1 MCGVEMTGDLL
12 RLDVDGMSCAACV
25 ASVEKIVGS
34 VDSVKAVAVNLALN
48 SASIQLNKSP
58 TVEMVDG
65 IIEVVNKGG
74 FLATRQSESEPL
86 RERMAQ
92 QVTNEGR
99 KAGLALLLALPTI
112 YLTMFSDDMGDFA
125 GFDARLFYAVIMT
138 LPVYFWSGMSF
149 HTNAWKSIRRGTANM
164 DVLIHLGTS
173 VAFFWS
179 LAVVF
184 AGKFSQMPEI
194 FTNAEHVFF
203 DGVVFIIAFVLLG
216 NYLEAA
222 AKLKATDA
230 IHSLMSLQ
238 PNQARI
244 VAEDDYTEMVSTMVV
259 KPQSLIKVLTGETIP
274 IDGILEDCK
283 ASIDESTMTGEAYPI
298 RKKSGEEVYAGTI
311 VLDGTIFVRTTKLAD
326 DSLISNIIRLVEDA
340 QAGKAPI
347 QKLVDKIS
355 AIFVPVVV
363 LLAII
368 GGLFWATIGHTW
380 VDNPMNSGFELA
392 LMVIISTLVIACPC
406 ALGLATP
413 IALVVGTSVGAKH
426 GLLIKGIDALESVH
440 KCDVMVV
447 DKTGTVTLGRPKV
460 SHIEILDCEVKE
472 ILSIAAALEQES
484 NHPLSAAIIAS
495 WSNVTKE
502 KVSISDIRTMPG
514 MGMVGVFDGQ
524 IAAAG
529 NQELMSEVGVVFTD
543 ELTQRIEKATNKGSS
558 MVFVCIGPRLLGWI
572 EFNDLVRD
580 TSSLAVKRAKQMGI
594 EVVMLT
600 GDNQQSAA
608 TVAEKVGI
616 TTVIANVK
624 PDEKLGEIKSLQNDG
639 KKVIMVGDGINDA
652 AALSVADVGIAMG
665 AGSDI
670 ALDAADFVLIRN
682 DLIDAVSSVELG
694 KATMRRIRS
703 NLAWAFSYNTLG
715 IPLALGIMLPATG
728 FLLPP
733 AFAAAAM
740 ALSSVSVVTNSL
752 ILRWWSPVKL

>member
-112 YLTMFSDDMGDFA
+112 YLTMFADDMGGFV
-125 GFDARLFYAVIMT
+125 GFDARLFYALIMT

-179 LAVVF
+179 LSVVF

-244 VAEDDYTEMVSTMVV
+244 VAEDDYTEMVSTLVV

-368 GGLFWATIGHTW
+368 GGRFWATIGHTW

-413 IALVVGTSVGAKH
+413 IALVIGTSVGAKH

-514 MGMVGVFDGQ
+514 MGMVGEFDGQ

-624 PDEKLGEIKSLQNDG
+624 PDDKVGEIKSLQNDG

>member
-12 RLDVDGMSCAACV
+12 RLDVGGMSCAACV

-58 TVEMVDG
+58 TEEIVDG
-65 IIEVVNKGG
+65 IIEVVNQGG
-74 FLATRQSESEPL
+74 FSATRQNESEPL

-92 QVTNEGR
+92 QVTDEGR

-112 YLTMFSDDMGDFA
+112 YLTMFADDMGDFA
-125 GFDARLFYAVIMT
+125 GFDARLFYALIMT

-179 LAVVF
+179 LAVVL
-184 AGKFSQMPEI
+184 AGNFSQMPEI

-203 DGVVFIIAFVLLG
+203 DGVVFIIGFVLLG

-244 VAEDDYTEMVSTMVV
+244 VAEDDYTEIVSTTVV

-368 GGLFWATIGHTW
+368 GGLFWSTIGHTW

-484 NHPLSAAIIAS
+484 NHPLSAAIITS

-514 MGMVGVFDGQ
+514 MGMVGEFDGQ

-529 NQELMSEVGVVFTD
+529 NQELMAECGVEFNT
-543 ELTQRIEKATNKGSS
+543 ELNQSIEKAASKGSS
-558 MVFVCIGPRLLGWI
+558 MVFVCIGSRLLGWI
-572 EFNDLVRD
+572 EFSDLVRD

-624 PDEKLGEIKSLQNDG
+624 PDEKVGEIKSLQNDG

-694 KATMRRIRS
+694 KATMRRIRT

-715 IPLALGIMLPATG
+715 IPLALGIMLPVTG

-752 ILRWWSPVKL
+752 ILRWWNPVKI

>member
-1 MCGVEMTGDLL
+1 
-12 RLDVDGMSCAACV
+12 
-25 ASVEKIVGS
+25 
-34 VDSVKAVAVNLALN
+34 
-48 SASIQLNKSP
+48 
-58 TVEMVDG
+58 
-65 IIEVVNKGG
+65 
-74 FLATRQSESEPL
+74 
-86 RERMAQ
+86 
-92 QVTNEGR
+92 
-99 KAGLALLLALPTI
+99 
-112 YLTMFSDDMGDFA
+112 
-125 GFDARLFYAVIMT
+125 
-138 LPVYFWSGMSF
+138 MSF

-244 VAEDDYTEMVSTMVV
+244 VAEDDYTEMVSTLVV

-514 MGMVGVFDGQ
+514 MGMVGEFDGQ

-652 AALSVADVGIAMG
+652 AALSVANVGIAMG

>member
-65 IIEVVNKGG
+65 IIEVVNQGG
-74 FLATRQSESEPL
+74 FSATRQSESEPL

-112 YLTMFSDDMGDFA
+112 YLTMFADDMGDFA
-125 GFDARLFYAVIMT
+125 GFDARLFYALIMT

-238 PNQARI
+238 PNQART
-244 VAEDDYTEMVSTMVV
+244 VAQDDYTEMVSTLVV

-514 MGMVGVFDGQ
+514 MGMVGEFDGQ

-558 MVFVCIGPRLLGWI
+558 MVFVCIGTRLLGWI

-624 PDEKLGEIKSLQNDG
+624 PDDKVGEIKSLQNDG

>member
-1 MCGVEMTGDLL
+1 F
-12 RLDVDGMSCAACV
+12 S
-25 ASVEKIVGS
+25 
-34 VDSVKAVAVNLALN
+34 
-48 SASIQLNKSP
+48 
-58 TVEMVDG
+58 
-65 IIEVVNKGG
+65 
-74 FLATRQSESEPL
+74 ATRQSESEPL

-92 QVTNEGR
+92 QVTDEGR

-112 YLTMFSDDMGDFA
+112 YLTMFADDMGEFA
-125 GFDARLFYAVIMT
+125 GFDSRLFYALIMT

-179 LAVVF
+179 LAVVL
-184 AGKFSQMPEI
+184 AGNFSQMPEI

-203 DGVVFIIAFVLLG
+203 DGVVFIIGFVLLG

-244 VAEDDYTEMVSTMVV
+244 VAEDDYTEMVSTTVV

-298 RKKSGEEVYAGTI
+298 RKKSGDEVYAGTI

-484 NHPLSAAIIAS
+484 NHPLSAAIITS

-514 MGMVGVFDGQ
+514 MGMVGEFDGQ

-529 NQELMSEVGVVFTD
+529 NQELMAECGVEFNT
-543 ELTQRIEKATNKGSS
+543 ELNQSIEKATSKGSS
-558 MVFVCIGPRLLGWI
+558 MVFVCIGSRLLGWI

-624 PDEKLGEIKSLQNDG
+624 PDEKVGEIKSLQNDG

-694 KATMRRIRS
+694 KATMRRIRT

-715 IPLALGIMLPATG
+715 IPLALGIMLPVTG

-752 ILRWWSPVKL
+752 ILRWWNPVKI

>member
-74 FLATRQSESEPL
+74 FTATRQSESEPL

-92 QVTNEGR
+92 LVTNEGR

-112 YLTMFSDDMGDFA
+112 YLTMFAEDMGDFA
-125 GFDARLFYAVIMT
+125 GFDARLFYALIMT

-238 PNQARI
+238 PNKARI
-244 VAEDDYTEMVSTMVV
+244 VAEDDYTEMVSTLVV

-484 NHPLSAAIIAS
+484 NHPLSAAIITS

-502 KVSISDIRTMPG
+502 KVSIDDIRTMPG
-514 MGMVGVFDGQ
+514 MGMVGEFDGQ

>member
-65 IIEVVNKGG
+65 IIEVVNQGG
-74 FLATRQSESEPL
+74 FSATRQSESEPL

-112 YLTMFSDDMGDFA
+112 YLTMFADDMGDFA
-125 GFDARLFYAVIMT
+125 GFDARLFYALIMT

-484 NHPLSAAIIAS
+484 NHPLSAAIITS

-502 KVSISDIRTMPG
+502 KVSIDDIRTMPG
-514 MGMVGVFDGQ
+514 MGMVGEFDGQ

>member
-12 RLDVDGMSCAACV
+12 RLDVGGMSCAACV

-58 TVEMVDG
+58 TEEIVDG
-65 IIEVVNKGG
+65 IIEVVNQGG
-74 FLATRQSESEPL
+74 FSATRQSESEPL

-92 QVTNEGR
+92 QVTDEGR

-112 YLTMFSDDMGDFA
+112 YLTMFADDMGEFA
-125 GFDARLFYAVIMT
+125 GFDARLFYALIMT

-179 LAVVF
+179 LAVVL
-184 AGKFSQMPEI
+184 AGNFSQMPDI
-194 FTNAEHVFF
+194 FTNAEHIFF
-203 DGVVFIIAFVLLG
+203 DGVVFIIGFVLLG

-244 VAEDDYTEMVSTMVV
+244 VAEDDYTEMVSTTVV

-484 NHPLSAAIIAS
+484 NHPLSAAIITS

-502 KVSISDIRTMPG
+502 KVSIGDIRTMPG
-514 MGMVGVFDGQ
+514 MGMVGEFDGQ

-529 NQELMSEVGVVFTD
+529 NQELMAEVGVVFTD
-543 ELTQRIEKATNKGSS
+543 ELNQRIEKATNKGSS

-624 PDEKLGEIKSLQNDG
+624 PDDKVGEIKSLQNDG

-694 KATMRRIRS
+694 KATMRRIRT

-715 IPLALGIMLPATG
+715 IPLALGIMLPVTG

-752 ILRWWSPVKL
+752 ILKWWSPVRI